1 MSGHTRQFSE
11 HGDRV
16 FATLAGRFPGART
29 WRLLFEQTLASRRFE
44 AIRAAML
51 AYVSRVVGSETV
63 LDEPSALARLLEH
76 RSQLVNYTSG
86 GMLAPTREHTLEF
99 NLLHRSL
106 AAALGDFQ
114 LEDQID
120 GIDLP
125 LNVRLVYG
133 DVDDARAH
141 APFSSTKLHS
151 DVWAGVPFDA
161 AVVVLPVLGDIDD
174 ITIECFEMAREQE
187 LDALRAF
194 DNYDEGKHVVPVSSY
209 ADCAMKLGHLYVA
222 DARLLHKTV
231 RRKRGGVRLSIDFRF
246 RFNDPSY
253 RALAPAI
260 AGGGPDS
267 FDSRV
272 PYARWRKVGD
282 DSLIVF
288 SETLEDLRQRRSAI
302 SSSPVNQAE
311 YRLLSLAAAADPELA

>member
-16 FATLAGRFPGART
+16 FAALARRFPGAQT
-29 WRLLFEQTLASRRFE
+29 WRLLFEQALPPRRFE
-44 AIRAAML
+44 ALRAAML
-51 AYVSRVVGSETV
+51 AYVSRVVESETV
-63 LDEPSALARLLEH
+63 LDEPAALARLLE
-76 RSQLVNYTSG
+76 RRPQLINYTSG

-114 LEDQID
+114 LDDQID

-194 DNYDEGKHVVPVSSY
+194 DDYDQGKHVAPVTSY
-209 ADCAMKLGHLYVA
+209 ADCSMKLGHLYVA

-246 RFNDPSY
+246 RFNDPDY

-260 AGGGPDS
+260 AAGGPDS

-272 PYARWRKVGD
+272 PYARWRAVGE

-288 SETLEDLRQRRSAI
+288 SDTLADLRDRRSAV
-302 SSSPVNQAE
+302 SSSPVNQCD
-311 YRLLSLAAAADPELA
+311 YRLLPLAAPDTDLP